1 MAGLSCKLGAIRHS
15 IHGSQVHYQRFIY
28 LTFLVCAVILGLT
41 FRSATIAGLAVA
53 GAPDT
58 MLAGTFPISSLVG
71 IGIGIISFLV
81 ALRNREAVVFTDEVW
96 VELFKVKWPD
106 REETQNSTLIV
117 VVSTMVLAGSLA
129 IFDWG
134 WGAIT
139 ERFLY
144 SAG

>member
-1 MAGLSCKLGAIRHS
+1 MA
-15 IHGSQVHYQRFIY
+15 
-28 LTFLVCAVILGLT
+28 FLAGAVIIGLT
-41 FRSATIAGLAVA
+41 FRSATIEGLALA
-53 GAPDT
+53 GYPDT
-58 MLAGTFPISSLVG
+58 MLAGAFPLSSVVG
-71 IGIGIISFLV
+71 IAIGLISFFV

-117 VVSTMVLAGSLA
+117 VVSTVILATSLA
-129 IFDWG
+129 MFDWG

-144 SAG
+144 TAG